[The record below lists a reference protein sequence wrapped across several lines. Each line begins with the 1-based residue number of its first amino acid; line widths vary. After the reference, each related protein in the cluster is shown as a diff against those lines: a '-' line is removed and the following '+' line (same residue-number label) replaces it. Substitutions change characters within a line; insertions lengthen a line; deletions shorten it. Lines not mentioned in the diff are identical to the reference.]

1 MSLNGLFVFAG
12 LAALYAAGLTL
23 LVHAGL
29 RLLRGQWAPIAVPAV
44 FLTAFFLALTHHP
57 FPDPTRLDC
66 SDGGE
71 PPLFVPFHFAR
82 AAIGLWRNEASAGTW
97 LLDLSVASAVMNLVL
112 CAAIGAALVPL
123 VRRTRTVLL
132 FAIGLTGLVEIS
144 QLTGIFGLYDCPYR
158 QFDVDDLILNV
169 AGIVLGFG
177 GGRRLVHARL

>member
-1 MSLNGLFVFAG
+1 MSFHQILNFAG
-12 LAALYAAGLTL
+12 LAALYALAASLF
-23 LVHAGL
+23 VHTGF
-29 RLLRGQWAPIAVPAV
+29 RVLRGRWMAAAGPAV

-82 AAIGLWRNEASAGTW
+82 AAIGLWQNEASAGTW